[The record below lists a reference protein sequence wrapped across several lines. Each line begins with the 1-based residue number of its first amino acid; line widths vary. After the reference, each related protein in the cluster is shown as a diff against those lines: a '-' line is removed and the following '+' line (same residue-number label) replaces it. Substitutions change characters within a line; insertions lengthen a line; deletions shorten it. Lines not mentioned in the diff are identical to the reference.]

1 LGSATISA
9 RDGLALRRG
18 RLSVV
23 IDVSGQETRHNEF
36 ETGRSEF
43 WAQRILDVVLGLPT
57 KHELDTRIKESI
69 IVPKATLPPR
79 DEVPMEETWDLESIF
94 SSVEEW
100 ESSKEELKERL
111 PELTAFAGR
120 LEEGPETLLACLD
133 TWQELMRLA
142 EKVAVYATLAASV
155 DVSDQAASAR
165 AGQAR
170 SLMAEAASAGAF
182 IEPELIAIGFDT
194 LYSWLEEEPG
204 LKIYRQYLDDL
215 ERKQE
220 HIRSSEVEEV
230 LAQAMDPLGSAE
242 STYGVL
248 TNADLPFEPA
258 VSSAGEE
265 MEVGQ
270 SSISDLITNPDREV
284 RRTAWESYADGYLA
298 FQNTLAQLQTGGFK
312 RDVFQARARGY
323 DSALEASLFPNKIP
337 AEVFHNLIEV
347 FKANLSTWHRYW
359 RIRREA
365 LGYDELHVYDIKAPL
380 TEEKP
385 RITYEQAVAWICE
398 GMETLGEAYV
408 GRLREGCMEG
418 RWVDRARNRGKRQ
431 GAFSGGAYDTQP
443 FILMSY
449 ADDVFSLST
458 LAHELGHSMHSLLT
472 RENQPYVYGRYSLF
486 VAEVASNFHQAMV
499 RDTLFRTQDDPDLQ
513 LALVE
518 EAMSNFHRYFFIMP
532 TLARFELEMHERV
545 EEGAPVNAS
554 AMIDL
559 TAGLFDEGY
568 GGEVVADH
576 ERSGITWAQFAHM
589 YMNFYV
595 YQYATGISGAHAL
608 ADRVLSEGEEAAE
621 DYREFLRA
629 GSSVYPLEA
638 LKSAGV
644 DLTTPEPVEKAFES
658 LAGVVDRFE
667 ELVG

>member
-1 LGSATISA
+1 
-9 RDGLALRRG
+9 
-18 RLSVV
+18 
-23 IDVSGQETRHNEF
+23 
-36 ETGRSEF
+36 
-43 WAQRILDVVLGLPT
+43 
-57 KHELDTRIKESI
+57 
-69 IVPKATLPPR
+69 
-79 DEVPMEETWDLESIF
+79 MEETWDLESIF
-94 SSVEEW
+94 TSVEEW
-100 ESSKEELKERL
+100 ESAKEELKERL
-111 PELTAFAGR
+111 PELTAFEGR
-120 LEEGPETLLACLD
+120 LDEGPETLLACFD

-142 EKVAVYATLAASV
+142 EKVAVYASLAASV

-170 SLMAEAASAGAF
+170 SLVTAAASAGSF
-182 IEPELIAIGFDT
+182 IEPELMAIGFDT
-194 LYSWLEEEPG
+194 LYSWLEDEPGLESEPG
-204 LKIYRQYLDDL
+204 LKSEPGLEIYRQYLDDL
-215 ERKQE
+215 ERRQD
-220 HIRSSEVEEV
+220 HIRSGEVEEV

-242 STYGVL
+242 TTYGVF

-298 FQNTLAQLQTGGFK
+298 FQNTLAQLQIGGFK
-312 RDVFQARARGY
+312 RDVFQARARRY
-323 DSALEASLFPNKIP
+323 DSALEASLFPNNIP
-337 AEVFHNLIEV
+337 AEVFHNLIDV
-347 FKANLSTWHRYW
+347 FKANLPTWHRYW

-365 LGYDELHVYDIKAPL
+365 LGYDALHVYDIKAPL
-380 TEEKP
+380 TREKP

-398 GMETLGEAYV
+398 GMEPLGEAYV

-431 GAFSGGAYDTQP
+431 GAFSSGAYDTQP

-472 RENQPYVYGRYSLF
+472 RENQPYIYGRYSLF

-499 RDTLFRTQDDPDLQ
+499 RDHLFRTQDDPDLQ

-545 EEGAPVNAS
+545 ERGAPVNAS
-554 AMIDL
+554 GMIDL
-559 TAGLFDEGY
+559 TADLFDEGY

-621 DYREFLRA
+621 DYRAFLSA

-644 DLTTPEPVEKAFES
+644 DLTTPEPVERAFDS